1 MLEDIKGV
9 GPVTIKELNKLNI
22 YNIEDLLSYYPY
34 RYNYYKPQTIMEI
47 EENIPSLINGIIEK
61 PPRLNYIKRNLNKMS
76 FSLNT
81 GTEIINIIIFNRGFL
96 KNHLHPGK
104 VISVYGKYN
113 KKTNTLTASDIKLI
127 PILKSQV
134 EPVYSLTNNLKRTS
148 FNNIMSE
155 AISKTINITN
165 HIPDYLMKKYN
176 FIEKISAIKNIH
188 KPKST
193 ENFNKSKLF
202 LIYEELF
209 IFMLKINYLK
219 FKNTQISNIETRNI
233 NQKTI
238 DDFIN
243 TLPFKLTKDQNN
255 AVKEI
260 KNDFISN
267 KRMNRLLLGDVGTGK
282 TIVAFLALYM
292 NKLTGYQGI
301 LMAPTEILA
310 IQHYKNSQKIFKDTN
325 IKIALL
331 TSSTKKKERNQIIED
346 IKENKID
353 ILFGTHSVL
362 NDEIKMHNLGLVIT
376 DEQHRFGVKQRQN
389 LQQKGK
395 EVDVLYMS
403 ATPIPRT
410 LALTIYGDMDIS
422 QITDKPSNN
431 LEIKTKLIK
440 EKHIKEVL
448 LKMLEQIKLGHQ
460 IYVIVPLV
468 EENEELEM
476 ENITSIYNKLNTA
489 FNHKVP
495 TDIIHG
501 KLKPT
506 EKDKIMKDFANNK
519 TKILISTTVIEVGID
534 VSNATMMVIFN
545 AERFGLA
552 TLHQLRGRVG
562 RSSIQSYCYLVSE
575 YDTERLRI
583 MEETNDGFEISEKDF
598 ELRGTGDLFGYK
610 QSGTI
615 EFKIANL
622 KTDYIILLQCK
633 KDSENFLKIYLKNP
647 TDYPAQKNIIDDI
660 MFID

>member
-1 MLEDIKGV
+1 MLEDIKGI

-34 RYNYYKPQTIMEI
+34 RYNYYRPQTIMEI

-176 FIEKISAIKNIH
+176 FIEKLSAIKNIH
-188 KPKST
+188 KPEST

-622 KTDYIILLQCK
+622 KTDYKILLQCK